1 MAVTSGQGNP
11 NWTREEAA
19 LALELYFSIGEK
31 MPSSSDEEVIALSNY
46 LRAMDIH
53 KDAQKNDKFRN
64 SDGVAFKVGNIR
76 AIATGRGLQNTS
88 RMDQEVWDE
97 FGSDV
102 NSLRK
107 FCDGIRSGVEVL
119 KAEPETEEDE
129 EESEFKEGRVLT
141 KLHKTRERN
150 KSLRKKLINKLK
162 KSNELNCE
170 MCGVEPKA
178 NLGEFGLRMF
188 ECHHIIPIS
197 EAVREKTKLSE
208 LSLLCANCHRLIH
221 ASISQEKRWLNI
233 GEASGLLGIKKSP
246 NKSSKPTPKS
256 GAA

>member
-11 NWTREEAA
+11 NWTREETA

-31 MPSSSDEEVIALSNY
+31 MPSSSDEKVITLANF

-64 SDGVAFKVGNIR
+64 PDGVAFKIGNLR
-76 AIATGRGLQNTS
+76 AIATGKGLKNTS

-97 FGSDV
+97 FGSDLD
-102 NSLRK
+102 SLRK
-107 FCDGIRSGVEVL
+107 FCDNIRAGIEVL
-119 KAEPETEEDE
+119 KKEPEIEEDE
-129 EESEFKEGRVLT
+129 EDFEFDEGKVLT

-162 KSNELNCE
+162 KSNELYCE
-170 MCGVEPKA
+170 MCGIVPKV
-178 NLGEFGLRMF
+178 NLGQFGLRMF

-197 EAVREKTKLSE
+197 ESVREKTKLSE

-221 ASISQEKRWLNI
+221 AAISTEKRWLNI
-233 GEASGLLGIKKSP
+233 VEQAELLGIKK
-246 NKSSKPTPKS
+246 
-256 GAA
+256 